1 MTINNKFKLGE
12 MVYLVTDPEQMVR
25 IIVALQV
32 TVDGGL
38 LYKLA
43 IGMSEQWHYEAEMS
57 REKDVILATQ
67 N

>member
-12 MVYLVTDPEQMVR
+12 TVYLKTDPDQYAR
-25 IIVALQV
+25 IIVALQI
-32 TVDGGL
+32 TVDGGM

-43 IGMSEQWHYEAEMS
+43 INMSEQWHYEVELQ
-57 REKDVILATQ
+57 REKTPDFLQ

>member
-12 MVYLVTDPEQMVR
+12 TVYLKTDPDQFAR
-25 IIVALQV
+25 IIVALQL

-43 IGMSEQWHYEAEMS
+43 INMSEQWHYEIEMT
-57 REKDVILATQ
+57 RDKTPDYMQ

>member
-12 MVYLVTDPEQMVR
+12 TVYLKTDPDQFSR
-25 IIVALQV
+25 IIVALQL

-43 IGMSEQWHYEAEMS
+43 INMSEQWHYEVEIT
-57 REKDVILATQ
+57 REKTPDFMQ

>member
-12 MVYLVTDPEQMVR
+12 MVYLRTDPDQFAR
-25 IIVALQV
+25 IIVAIQI
-32 TVDGGL
+32 TVDGGM

-43 IGMSEQWHYEAEMS
+43 IGMNEQWHYEVELT
-57 REKDVILATQ
+57 REKTPDFLQ

>member
-12 MVYLVTDPEQMVR
+12 VVFLRTDPDQFSR
-25 IIVALQV
+25 IIVAIQI
-32 TVDGGL
+32 TVDGGM

-43 IGMSEQWHYEAEMS
+43 IGMNEQWHYEVELT
-57 REKDVILATQ
+57 REKTPDFMQ

>member
-12 MVYLVTDPEQMVR
+12 TVFLKTDPDQFAR
-25 IIVALQV
+25 IIVAIQV

-43 IGMSEQWHYEAEMS
+43 INMSEQWHYEIELQ
-57 REKDVILATQ
+57 REKTPDFMQ

>member
-12 MVYLVTDPEQMVR
+12 TVYLRTDPDQYAR
-25 IIVALQV
+25 IIVAIQI
-32 TVDGGL
+32 TVDGGM

-43 IGMSEQWHYEAEMS
+43 INMSEQWHYEVELQRDKTLDFM
-57 REKDVILATQ
+57 Q

>member
-12 MVYLVTDPEQMVR
+12 VVFLRTDPEQFAR
-25 IIVALQV
+25 IIVAIQL
-32 TVDGGL
+32 TVDGGM

-43 IGMSEQWHYEAEMS
+43 VGMNEQWHYEVEIT
-57 REKDVILATQ
+57 REKTPDFLQ

>member
-12 MVYLVTDPEQMVR
+12 MVYLRTDPDQFTR
-25 IIVALQV
+25 IIVAIQI
-32 TVDGGL
+32 TVDGGM

-43 IGMSEQWHYEAEMS
+43 IGMNEQWHYEVELT
-57 REKDVILATQ
+57 RDKTPDFLQ

>member
-12 MVYLVTDPEQMVR
+12 TVYLKTDPDQYAR
-25 IIVALQV
+25 IIVALQI
-32 TVDGGL
+32 TVDGGM

-43 IGMSEQWHYEAEMS
+43 INMSEQWHYEVELQ
-57 REKDVILATQ
+57 REKTPDFMQ

>member
-12 MVYLVTDPEQMVR
+12 TVFLKTDPDQYAR
-25 IIVALQV
+25 IIVAIQI
-32 TVDGGL
+32 TVDGGM

-43 IGMSEQWHYEAEMS
+43 INMSEQWHYEVELQ
-57 REKDVILATQ
+57 REKTPDFMQ

>member
-12 MVYLVTDPEQMVR
+12 TVFLKTDPDQFAR
-25 IIVALQV
+25 IIVAIQI

-43 IGMSEQWHYEAEMS
+43 INMSEQWHYEIELQ
-57 REKDVILATQ
+57 REKTPDFMQ

>member
-12 MVYLVTDPEQMVR
+12 MVYLRTDPDQFGR
-25 IIVALQV
+25 IIVAIQI
-32 TVDGGL
+32 TVDGGM

-43 IGMSEQWHYEAEMS
+43 IGMNEQWHYEVELA
-57 REKDVILATQ
+57 REKTPDFLQ

>member
-12 MVYLVTDPEQMVR
+12 MVYLRTDPDQFAR
-25 IIVALQV
+25 IIVALQI
-32 TVDGGL
+32 TVDGGM

-43 IGMSEQWHYEAEMS
+43 IGMNEQWHYEVELT
-57 REKDVILATQ
+57 REKTPDFLQ